1 MSGVE
6 IFEQT
11 LRLQADAL
19 LFASQNLDE
28 KQIERAIAIL
38 YNTRGKVV
46 VSGVGK
52 SGLVG
57 AKIAAT
63 LASTGTPSFFLH
75 PTEAMH
81 GDLGMLQKG
90 DCMLAI
96 SYSGASEELL
106 ALLPHIK
113 RLEIPIVA
121 MSCAQNSALASAADA
136 FLSVF
141 VRQESCPLNIAP
153 TSSTTLTM
161 ALGDALAGAL
171 IQKRGFGKDDFAALH
186 PGGTLGRQLFVR
198 IKDIMRTRNLPLI
211 PPSMPLKDAIVA
223 MSEGRLGSAILVED
237 NRLCGILSDG
247 DLRRAMMRPDFD
259 FAAPCARYA
268 TANPLYSDDCEALA
282 VEILRK
288 IESHKIQLLVMTDS
302 QKHVVG
308 VVHLHDLIEAKIK

>member
-1 MSGVE
+1 MSGVH

-11 LRLQADAL
+11 LRLQADSL
-19 LFASQNLDE
+19 LFASKNLDAI
-28 KQIERAIAIL
+28 QISKAVEIL

-63 LASTGTPSFFLH
+63 LASTGTSSFFLH

-90 DCMLAI
+90 DSLLAI
-96 SYSGASEELL
+96 SYSGESEELL
-106 ALLPHIK
+106 ALLPHVK
-113 RLEIPIVA
+113 RLAIPIVA
-121 MSCAQNSALASAADA
+121 MCCAPTCSLAKAADA
-136 FLSVF
+136 FLNVF
-141 VRQESCPLNIAP
+141 VQRESCPLQIAP

-171 IQKRGFGKDDFAALH
+171 LQKRGFGKDDFAALH

-198 IKDIMRTRNLPLI
+198 VKDIMRTHNLPLI
-211 PPSMPLKDAIVA
+211 PPSMPLKEGIVA
-223 MSEGRLGSAILVED
+223 MSEGRLGNAILVEN

-247 DLRRAMMRPDFD
+247 DLRRAMMREDFD
-259 FAAPCARYA
+259 FAAPCVRYA
-268 TANPLYSDDCEALA
+268 TTNPLYSDDCEALA
-282 VEILRK
+282 VEILHK

>member
-1 MSGVE
+1 MNARE

-11 LRLQADAL
+11 LQIQAQSL
-19 LFASQNLDE
+19 LESSRNLDSAE
-28 KQIERAIAIL
+28 IDKAVTIL
-38 YNTRGKVV
+38 FNTRGKVV

-81 GDLGMLQKG
+81 GDLGMLQQG

-96 SYSGASEELL
+96 SYSGESEELL
-106 ALLPHIK
+106 VLLPHIK
-113 RLEIPIVA
+113 RLQIPLVA
-121 MSCAQNSALASAADA
+121 MCCSQNCSLAKAADA
-136 FLSVF
+136 FLNVF

-171 IQKRGFGKDDFAALH
+171 LQKRNFGKEDFASLH
-186 PGGTLGRQLFVR
+186 PGGALGRQLFVR
-198 IKDIMRTRNLPLI
+198 VKDIMRTQNLPLI
-211 PPSMPLKDAIVA
+211 PPSMPLKDGIVV
-223 MSEGRLGSAILVED
+223 MSKGRLGSAILVEN

-247 DLRRAMMRPDFD
+247 DLRRAMMRDDFD
-259 FAAPCARYA
+259 LCAPCSKYA
-268 TANPLYSDDCEALA
+268 TANPLYGDDCECLA
-282 VEILRK
+282 VEILHK
-288 IESHKIQLLVMTDS
+288 IESHKIQLLVITDA
-302 QKHVVG
+302 QKHVIG
-308 VVHLHDLIEAKIK
+308 AVHLHDLIEAKIK

>member
-1 MSGVE
+1 MSWVE

-11 LRLQADAL
+11 LRLQADSL
-19 LFASQNLDE
+19 LFASKNLDAV
-28 KQIERAIAIL
+28 QISKAIEIL
-38 YNTRGKVV
+38 YNTCGKVV

-63 LASTGTPSFFLH
+63 LASTGMPSFFLH

-81 GDLGMLQKG
+81 GDLGMLQKS
-90 DCMLAI
+90 DSLLAI
-96 SYSGASEELL
+96 SYSGESEELL
-106 ALLPHIK
+106 VLLPHVK
-113 RLEIPIVA
+113 RLGIPIVA
-121 MSCAQNSALASAADA
+121 MCCSQNCSLAQAANA

-141 VRQESCPLNIAP
+141 VCQESCPLNIAP
-153 TSSTTLTM
+153 MSSTTLTM
-161 ALGDALAGAL
+161 ALGDALAAAL
-171 IQKRGFGKDDFAALH
+171 IKKRGFGKEDFAALH

-198 IKDIMRTRNLPLI
+198 VKDIMRTHNLPLI
-211 PPSMPLKDAIVA
+211 PPSMPLKEGIVA
-223 MSEGRLGSAILVED
+223 MSEGRLGNAILVEN

-247 DLRRAMMRPDFD
+247 DLRRAMMREDFD

-268 TANPLYSDDCEALA
+268 TANPLYSDDCDALA